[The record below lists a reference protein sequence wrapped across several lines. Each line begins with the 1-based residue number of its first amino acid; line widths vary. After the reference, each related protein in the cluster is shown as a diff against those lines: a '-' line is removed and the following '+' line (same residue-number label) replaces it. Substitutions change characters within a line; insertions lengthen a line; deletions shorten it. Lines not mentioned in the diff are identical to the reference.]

1 MVRRTYILAV
11 LLLALCSTGC
21 LFRSHR
27 VPQRVLISA
36 THTATLDQLLE
47 YINSSAAK
55 IKTLN
60 ATVDID
66 TSVGGNKKGKVTEFQ
81 QIRGF
86 ILVRKPE
93 MLRMIGLYPV
103 VRNRAFDMVSDGNGF
118 KLSIPAKNRFI
129 VGPPTVTHES
139 SNTLENLRPQVIYDA
154 LLLRPF
160 DAQNEIA
167 VLEQS
172 ADSETNEKAKKIVE
186 LPTYVIDIVRK
197 DASGWYLSRKVI
209 FSRADLMPNRQ
220 LIYDAQ
226 GNLVTEARYNNYK
239 EYNGV
244 QFPSDIDIWRPKEE
258 YSIGITVVKLTINE
272 PLTDE
277 QFALAQPPGSQ
288 LVDLGAGPNTTSSSP
303 PARGGDGQR

>member
-1 MVRRTYILAV
+1 MGRRTYIGAV
-11 LLLALCSTGC
+11 LLLTLCSTGC

-27 VPQRVLISA
+27 VPQRVLVAPARSA
-36 THTATLDQLLE
+36 ALDDLLG
-47 YINSSAAK
+47 YIDNESAK

-66 TSVGGNKKGKVTEFQ
+66 TSVGGTNKGKVTEYQ
-81 QIRGF
+81 QIRGY

-103 VRNRAFDMVSDGNGF
+103 VRNRAFDMVSDAKGF

-139 SNTLENLRPQVIYDA
+139 NNTLENLRPQVIYDA

-160 DAQNEIA
+160 DPKTEIA

-172 ADSETNEKAKKIVE
+172 ADSTVNEKAHKVEE
-186 LPTYVIDIVRK
+186 LPTYVIDIIRK
-197 DASGWYLSRKVI
+197 DGGGWYLSRKVI
-209 FSRADLMPNRQ
+209 FSRADLLPNRQ
-220 LIYDAQ
+220 LLYDEQ
-226 GNLVTEARYNNYK
+226 GNLVTEARYNAYK
-239 EYNGV
+239 DYNGT

-258 YSIGITVVKLTINE
+258 YSIGISVVKLTINE

-277 QFALAQPPGSQ
+277 QFALTQPPGSQ
-288 LVDLGAGPNTTSSSP
+288 LVDLGAGPNTTSSNR
-303 PARGGDGQR
+303 PARGGDGSR